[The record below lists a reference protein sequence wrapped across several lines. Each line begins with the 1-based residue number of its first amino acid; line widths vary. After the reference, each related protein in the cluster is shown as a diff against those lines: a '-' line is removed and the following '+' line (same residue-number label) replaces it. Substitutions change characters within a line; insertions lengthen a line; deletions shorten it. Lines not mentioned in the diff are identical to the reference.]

1 MEIIVCVKQV
11 ADPEA
16 LVEVDADGRLDVE
29 NRWVTGFFDEVAI
42 EQAVQLGAALGARV
56 TAVTVGTGK
65 ATDALRR
72 AIAMGAKRAIQV
84 DDPAAAGLDGV
95 GVARAIAAVLAGEP
109 ADLVLCGR
117 ASSDDEASSVA
128 PALAQLLG
136 LPLITEVVGLEID
149 GDGLAAQRA
158 IEGGTATSSCALPAV
173 LAVGKGLVEP
183 RVPKVTGVMKA
194 MRAPI
199 DRRSLADLGLEPSA
213 LQPAWRLVRHH
224 RPPRRPDVTMIA
236 GEPAEQ
242 VRSLRTELEARGVLS

>member
-16 LVEVDADGRLDVE
+16 LVEVDAGGQISVE
-29 NRWVTGFFDEVAI
+29 NRWVTGFFDEIAI
-42 EQAVQLGAALGARV
+42 EQAVQLGAAHGGRV
-56 TAVTVGTGK
+56 TAITVGTGK

-72 AIAMGAKRAIQV
+72 AIAMGANRAIQV

-109 ADLVLCGR
+109 ADAVLFGR
-117 ASSDDEASSVA
+117 ASSDDEASSVG

-136 LPLITEVVGLEID
+136 LPLLTEVVGLEH
-149 GDGLAAQRA
+149 GESGLMARRA
-158 IEGGTATSSCALPAV
+158 VEGGTVTSGFQLPAV

-194 MRAPI
+194 MRARI
-199 DRRSLADLGLEPSA
+199 DRRSLADLGLEPAAVQSA
-213 LQPAWRLVRHH
+213 WQLRRHH
-224 RPPRRPDVTMIA
+224 RPPRRSEVRMIE
-236 GEPAEQ
+236 GEPAAQ
-242 VRSLRTELEARGVLS
+242 VQSLLAELEARGVLS